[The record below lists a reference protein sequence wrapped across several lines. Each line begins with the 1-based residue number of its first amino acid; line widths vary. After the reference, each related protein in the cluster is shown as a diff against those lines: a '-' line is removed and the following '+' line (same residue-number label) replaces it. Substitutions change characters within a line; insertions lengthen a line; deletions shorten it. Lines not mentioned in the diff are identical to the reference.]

1 MILSLDFMPRP
12 GASWQSATRAPVM
25 SGVMLVA
32 CACGAPSNAAE
43 NIAAPFELPEI
54 TVVTTTPVGGTGIAL
69 DKYPGNVQILNYKDL
84 PQDARTLADT
94 LNEAAG
100 SMSINDTQG
109 NPYVVDLNY
118 RGFTASPVLG
128 TPQGISVFL
137 DGMRVNEPF
146 GDVVSWDLIPQI
158 AIANVTVVPGSN
170 PVYGL
175 NTLGGAVSLNTKSG
189 FAFPSGEVKPTL
201 GSFGRRSLDAEKGG
215 HGENVDYYL
224 ATSLYDDRGW
234 AAYNP
239 SRIRQFF
246 GKIGFQNDRT
256 DLDLSLMYADN
267 QMNGNQNVPLSML
280 GNAAGGYSHP
290 DYTSTQSLTLNLRGS
305 LALNVANSITG
316 NIYYRHIARDV
327 FNSNIGNPVATS
339 TNNATC
345 VTTADCPAS
354 NLLADYTQNI
364 YGGNLQWS
372 NSGKLW
378 GKAQVVT
385 VGLNAEYGRT
395 AFNNNGQDAFVDS
408 TNATIGANPFMPQAT
423 IRSNNRRYGIFATDT
438 LDATERL
445 SVTAS
450 ARYDYA
456 TIGLS
461 GTSCTDPNGLC
472 NSAAMVSAVPGANTL
487 TDVSGNHSYQ
497 RLNPSV
503 GFAYQLT
510 PRLTGFGS
518 YAEGFRTPSA
528 IELACADPNSPC
540 TGVPNAFGADPDLK
554 AVVSKTWEIGF
565 RGRISPQLRWRA
577 AAFRSTLHD
586 DILFNQTNATQ
597 GYFSNVGQT
606 RRQGVELGLDGK
618 ADRLDYAISLSWVDA
633 TFQSPFTLANGSNS
647 ACIAANGAG
656 AGCAGV
662 NAQPGDKIPGIP
674 ALTLKLRAGYALTPQ
689 TRVKATLQAQGA
701 QYARGDENNQD
712 VNGRLPGFATVKL
725 DVSHRFEKNIEAFGG
740 ITNLFNTRYSTFAT
754 LGPNNLTNGS
764 AEQFRGVAAPRT
776 VYAGL
781 RALF

>member
-1 MILSLDFMPRP
+1 
-12 GASWQSATRAPVM
+12 
-25 SGVMLVA
+25 MLIA
-32 CACGAPSNAAE
+32 CALISPADAAE
-43 NIAAPFELPEI
+43 TAAAPFELPEV
-54 TVVTTTPVGGTGIAL
+54 TVVTTTPVGGIGIAL
-69 DKYPGNVQILNYKDL
+69 DKYPGNVQTINQKDL
-84 PQDARTLADT
+84 PQDSRTLADT

-100 SMSINDTQG
+100 SMSINSTQG
-109 NPYVVDLNY
+109 NPYLIDLNY

-175 NTLGGAVSLNTKSG
+175 NTLGGAVSVNTKSG
-189 FAFPSGEVKPTL
+189 FAFPGGEAKPTL

-215 HGENVDYYL
+215 HGENTDYYL

-246 GKIGFQNDRT
+246 GKFGFQNDRT

-267 QMNGNQNVPLSML
+267 QMNGNQNVPLSSL
-280 GNAAGGYSHP
+280 GNAAHGYSHP
-290 DYTSTQSLTLNLRGS
+290 DYTSTQSFTLNLRGS
-305 LALNVANSITG
+305 VALSEGKSIAG
-316 NIYYRHIARDV
+316 NLYYRHIARDV
-327 FNSNIGNPVATS
+327 FNSNVGNPVATS
-339 TNNATC
+339 TNNPSS

-354 NLLADYTQNI
+354 NLLANYTQNV

-378 GKAQVVT
+378 GKAQVLT
-385 VGLNAEYGRT
+385 VGLNAEYGKT
-395 AFNNNGQDAFVDS
+395 AFTNNGQDAFVDNTS
-408 TNATIGANPFMPQAT
+408 ATIGANAFMPQAT
-423 IRSNNRRYGIFATDT
+423 IQSNNRRYAIFATDT
-438 LDATERL
+438 LDATDRL
-445 SVTAS
+445 SVTAA

-456 TIGLS
+456 SIGLS
-461 GTSCTDPNGLC
+461 GTSCTDPNALC
-472 NSAAMVSAVPGANTL
+472 NSAATVSAVPGTNTL

-497 RLNPSV
+497 RFNPSL
-503 GFAYQLT
+503 GFAYQLA
-510 PRLTGFGS
+510 PRFTGFGS

-554 AVVSKTWEIGF
+554 AVVAKTWEIGL
-565 RGRISPQLRWRA
+565 RGKVSARLNWRL

-586 DILFNQTNATQ
+586 DILFNQTNAVQ

-618 ADRLDYAISLSWVDA
+618 TDRLDYAASLSWVDA
-633 TFQSPFTLANGSNS
+633 TFQTPFTLANGSNS
-647 ACIAANGAG
+647 VCIAANGAG
-656 AGCAGV
+656 GGCAGV
-662 NAQPGDKIPGIP
+662 SAQPGDRIPGIP
-674 ALTLKLRAGYALTPQ
+674 ALTLKLRVGYALTPQ
-689 TRVKATLQAQGA
+689 TRLKATIQAQGP

-712 VNGRLPGFATVKL
+712 INGRVPGFATVKL
-725 DVSHRFEKNIEAFGG
+725 DVTHRFDKTFEVFGG
-740 ITNLFNTRYSTFAT
+740 VTNLFNTQYATYGT
-754 LGPNNLTNGS
+754 LGPNNLTTGS
-764 AEQFRGVAAPRT
+764 AEQFRGIAAPRS

>member
-1 MILSLDFMPRP
+1 MNGRSPFLR
-12 GASWQSATRAPVM
+12 VM
-25 SGVMLVA
+25 ARGVYSPVA
-32 CACGAPSNAAE
+32 CLAICACATAANAAD
-43 NIAAPFELPEI
+43 NSAAPFEMPEI
-54 TVVTTTPVGGTGIAL
+54 AVVTTTPVGGTGIAL
-69 DKYPGNVQILNYKDL
+69 DKYPGNVQTLNYKDI
-84 PQDARTLADT
+84 PQDSRTLADM
-94 LNEAAG
+94 LNQVGG
-100 SMSINDTQG
+100 SMSVNNTQG
-109 NPYVVDLNY
+109 NPYQVDLSY

-146 GDVVSWDLIPQI
+146 GDLVAWDLIPQI

-201 GSFGRRSLDAEKGG
+201 GSFGRRSVDAEKGG
-215 HGENVDYYL
+215 HGENVDYYV
-224 ATSLYDDRGW
+224 ATSLYDDRGY

-239 SRIRQFF
+239 SKIRQFF
-246 GKIGFQNDRT
+246 GKLGYQNVRT

-267 QMNGNQNVPLSML
+267 RMNGNQNVPLSTL
-280 GNAAGGYSHP
+280 GNAAQGYSHP
-290 DYTSTQSLTLNLRGS
+290 DYTNTQSLAINLRGS
-305 LALNVANSITG
+305 LVLNAQNSVAG
-316 NIYYRHIARDV
+316 NLYYRHIARDV

-339 TNNATC
+339 TNDASC

-364 YGGNLQWS
+364 FGGNLQWS
-372 NSGKLW
+372 NNGKLW

-385 VGLNAEYGRT
+385 VGLNAEHGRT
-395 AFNNNGQDAFVDS
+395 AFNNNGQNAFVDNS
-408 TNATIGANPFMPQAT
+408 SATIGADAFMPQAT
-423 IRSNNRRYGIFATDT
+423 IRSTNRRYAIFATDT
-438 LDATERL
+438 LDATEKL
-445 SVTAS
+445 SVNAS

-456 TIGLS
+456 AIGLS
-461 GTSCTDPNGLC
+461 GTSCTDANGLC
-472 NSAAMVSAVPGANTL
+472 NSAAVISAVPGANTL
-487 TDVSGNHSYQ
+487 TDVSGSHSYR

-503 GFAYQLT
+503 GLAYQLT
-510 PRLTGFGS
+510 PGLNGFGS

-540 TGVPNAFGADPDLK
+540 TGVPNAFGADPNLK
-554 AVVSKTWEIGF
+554 AVVSKTWEGGF
-565 RGRISPQLRWRA
+565 RGRVSDRLRWRI

-606 RRQGVELGLDGK
+606 RRQGVELGMDGK
-618 ADRLDYAISLSWVDA
+618 TNRADYALSVSWVDA

-647 ACIAANGAG
+647 TCIAAIGAG
-656 AGCAGV
+656 GGCAGV

-674 ALTLKLRAGYALTPQ
+674 AVTLKLRVGYAVTPRS
-689 TRVKATLQAQGA
+689 RVKATVQAQGP

-712 VNGRLPGFATVKL
+712 ANGRVPGFATVKL
-725 DVSHRFEKNIEAFGG
+725 DINHRFEKNFEVFGG
-740 ITNLFNTRYSTFAT
+740 VTNLFNTKYSTFGT
-754 LGPNNLTNGS
+754 LGPNNLASGS
-764 AEQFRGVAAPRT
+764 AEQFRGVASPRA

-781 RALF
+781 RAFF